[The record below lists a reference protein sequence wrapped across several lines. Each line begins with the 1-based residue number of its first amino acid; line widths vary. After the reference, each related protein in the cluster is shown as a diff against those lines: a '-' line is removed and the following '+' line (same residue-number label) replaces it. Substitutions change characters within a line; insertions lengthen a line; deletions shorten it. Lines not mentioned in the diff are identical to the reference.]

1 MLCSKAF
8 HAVGVR
14 IVTIRAKKGLMGDTE
29 VLRKVLLQ
37 LKGKRFRLDCGHDI
51 TFGHF
56 LGNDIII
63 LNGKTLKFIYSQ
75 CWD

>member
-1 MLCSKAF
+1 
-8 HAVGVR
+8 
-14 IVTIRAKKGLMGDTE
+14 MGDTE

-63 LNGKTLKFIYSQ
+63 LNGKRLKTIYSQ
-75 CWD
+75 CRD